1 MKVYTKDATY
11 PAMVTIPDQGTVGN
25 AIGSTYNAGVLD
37 YTWGI
42 ISLFQTMEADPD
54 VIAQDMLIPLET
66 TGALYEAFNSAS
78 LTDYKATP
86 VWFSGLSAAD
96 VNIEVATA
104 KRRYKLQA
112 QNAANLYMEVEIGIS
127 GLGNVSNSS
136 INVHRPYVKVI
147 FSAEEAFTTLVG
159 EHSFSVKNYQN
170 TAIYN
175 TLSATPVK
183 MRYIVHKGV
192 LAIYPHNLHIHSKDA
207 HVLGKRSDYTA
218 PYLFPL
224 GLVIS
229 IGDYYAPLSANGK
242 SIFAICSPEYV
253 NYNGSPDATS
263 NTISQFG
270 FSAAKCRGSSIFT
283 NINTEKRGFFSPS
296 VSGGAIASNNPAR
309 NYIAPF
315 THIFGNGT
323 ILTSPDLVY
332 VSDPDRSRVDF
343 VTSNLLY
350 NGESTDFTILPMM
363 MSHPTVNLEWI
374 APSFS
379 FQLGIKV

>member
-11 PAMVTIPDQGTVGN
+11 PPMVTIPGQGTVGN

-37 YTWGI
+37 YTWGV

-66 TGALYEAFNSAS
+66 TGPLYDAFNSAS
-78 LTDYKATP
+78 LTAYKATP
-86 VWFSGLSAAD
+86 VWFSGLSAAEF
-96 VNIEVATA
+96 NIEVATA

-112 QNAANLYMEVEIGIS
+112 QNAANLYMEVEIGIR
-127 GLGNVSNSS
+127 GLGNVSNAYIS
-136 INVHRPYVKVI
+136 VHRPYVKVI
-147 FSAEEAFTTLVG
+147 FSADEAFTTLVG
-159 EHSFSVKNYQN
+159 EHDFSVK
-170 TAIYN
+170 IYIN
-175 TLSATPVK
+175 GSISNNISATPVK

-192 LAIYPHNLHIHSKDA
+192 LAIYPHNLHTYSKDA

-218 PYLFPL
+218 PYLLPL

-229 IGDYYAPLSANGK
+229 SGDYYAPLSANGK
-242 SIFAICSPEYV
+242 SVFAICSPEYE
-253 NYNGSPDATS
+253 NYNGSPDGAF
-263 NTISQFG
+263 NTVAQFG

-283 NINTEKRGFFSPS
+283 NINTEKRGVFSPS
-296 VSGGAIASNNPAR
+296 VSGGAIGSNNPAR

-363 MSHPTVNLEWI
+363 MSHPTVNLEWM
-374 APSFS
+374 APSCS